1 MREADLQV
9 YKERLQLLGAR
20 LRRDMSSMADAA
32 LSKTRSEAC
41 GDLSSMPIHMADIG
55 SENFEQ
61 EFTLGLIAA
70 EEHTLE
76 MVDNALQRIEEGEY
90 GVCLACQGRIPKTRL
105 NVIPYALHCVKC
117 ASELENSHESL

>member
-105 NVIPYALHCVKC
+105 NLIPYAFHCVKC